1 MIPQARPGLCHGGE
15 EAQERV
21 LSHPFHEVVA
31 LAHDLKVVDQQAR
44 QAVLL
49 VQLEAD
55 AVSAAAHV
63 DHPRDLPHRDQPLR
77 QSRPHMLEGAEA
89 PPPRLV
95 GLGRLAGGAAGGPS
109 LHAART
115 MSPVRLKL
123 NLVPSAPSMVR
134 HTSVMHCLQVPG
146 SR

>member
-1 MIPQARPGLCHGGE
+1 MKEKARRVLCHGGE
-15 EAQERV
+15 ETQDGA
-21 LSHPFHEVVA
+21 SHPFHEVVA
-31 LAHDLKVVDQQAR
+31 LAHDLEVIDQQPR

-77 QSRPHMLEGAEA
+77 QGWPHMLEGAEA

-95 GLGRLAGGAAGGPS
+95 GLGRLAGGAAGGSS
-109 LHAART
+109 LHAALA
-115 MSPVRLKL
+115 MSLVMLRLG
-123 NLVPSAPSMVR
+123 LVSCTTDTTLPHMRHALPPSAW
-134 HTSVMHCLQVPG
+134 L
-146 SR
+146 